1 MAGVNEPTGYTIY
14 HMEVAMQVTG
24 RLAHFVVN
32 HSYSDISPDIRELA
46 KLTIIDTLGCCIAGF
61 SEAREECEW
70 IVDLVKE
77 LGGKPDASVFMN
89 GFRTSAPFAA
99 LANGT
104 MIHSIDFDDTH
115 MGSISHFSA
124 SLVPSV
130 FSLAEKL
137 QTDGPAL
144 LEAFVVGFEVGGSV
158 GRQMMPSHYRFWHPT
173 STFGSLASAAAA
185 SKLLGLDALQTE
197 YALGLTADQAGGLRY
212 GIDKGDF
219 SKSLHPGYAAMQ
231 GVMLTL
237 LVLKGANGPKGI
249 LEYPTGFCRALSEEP
264 NIEKIV
270 DGLGKPYE
278 ITANSL
284 KAYPTILISHSSI
297 QAILAMMNEHDIKS
311 SDIVKVR
318 LTISSTAKG
327 QGQNYDPETPLA
339 ARLSI
344 PFSVALALIDKE
356 VSLKQFTKERLGDQQ
371 IKDMMARIEIEADPA
386 LNAKYPGTLASIVV
400 LETKSKGTL
409 NKQVIYPKGNM
420 KNPMTKDD
428 VVAKYRG
435 LCAGVMDKNKSEQIL
450 QKLLDLDQTD
460 ALQELFDLL
469 RGGYQHV

>member
-1 MAGVNEPTGYTIY
+1 
-14 HMEVAMQVTG
+14 MEVTKQ
-24 RLAHFVVN
+24 LAQFVVD
-32 HSYSDISPDIRELA
+32 HSYADISAEIRETA
-46 KLTIIDTLGCCIAGF
+46 KLTIIDTLGCCIAGYK
-61 SEAREECEW
+61 EAREECDW
-70 IVDLVKE
+70 IVELVRE
-77 LGGKPDASVFMN
+77 FGGKPDSSVFMN

-124 SLVPSV
+124 ALVPTV
-130 FSLAEKL
+130 FSMAEKL
-137 QTDGPAL
+137 QADGPAL
-144 LEAFVVGFEVGGSV
+144 LEAFVIGFEVGGSV

-185 SKLLGLDALQTE
+185 SKLLGLDPLQTE

-231 GVMLTL
+231 GVMMTL
-237 LVLKGANGPKGI
+237 LVCKGANGPRGI
-249 LEYPTGFCRALSEEP
+249 LEYPTGFCRALSEDAD
-264 NIEKIV
+264 IEKIV

-297 QAILAMMNEHDIKS
+297 QAILLMMKEHGIEYS
-311 SDIVKVR
+311 QVMKVR
-318 LTISSTAKG
+318 LTVSSTAKG
-327 QGQNYDPETPLA
+327 QGQNYNPETPLA

-356 VSLKQFTKERLGDQQ
+356 VSLKQFTKERLNDPEV
-371 IKDMMARIEIEADPA
+371 KDMMARIEIEADPA
-386 LNAKYPGTLASIVV
+386 LNAKYPGTLASIAE
-400 LETKSKGTL
+400 LETKTRGTL
-409 NKQVIYPKGNM
+409 KKQVIYPKGNM
-420 KNPMTKDD
+420 QNPMTEDD
-428 VVAKYRG
+428 VVAKYRM
-435 LCAGVMDKNKSEQIL
+435 LCAGSVHRSQSEQIL
-450 QKLLDLDQTD
+450 ERLLHLDQTD

-469 RGGYQHV
+469 RG